1 MRIKAGGSRQKTI
14 ARRAQ
19 AILLETKHHATV
31 LGSIVAYTG
40 RFVDRWHAGLACSAG
55 HSRAASGVLAY
66 RSPVL
71 STLGISDP
79 AVWMWL
85 HVY

>member
-1 MRIKAGGSRQKTI
+1 
-14 ARRAQ
+14 
-19 AILLETKHHATV
+19 LETKHHATV

-71 STLGISDP
+71 STLGISTP
-79 AVWMWL
+79 RAFASAIWWSCSWGREKGSSL
-85 HVY
+85 N